1 MPVKVAVVQSPPVL
15 LDRAATLAQ
24 MVAAIAKAA
33 GEGAS
38 LVVFPEAYLPGY
50 PTWAWRLK
58 PGADM
63 ALAGDIHARLRDQSV
78 DLARGDLAPL
88 FEAAAAHKVTVVT
101 GLNELDSEFSG
112 TTLFNT
118 VVVIGPDGS
127 MLNRHRK
134 LVPTNPERMIWGRGD
149 ARGLNVVD
157 TPAGRLATLLCWEN
171 YMPLA
176 RYALYAQKLDV
187 LVAPTWDCGDE
198 WIASMRH
205 IAREGG
211 CYVIAVGTAIQARD
225 IPEDFPDRA
234 RVFPDADEWLCDG
247 DAVVV
252 KPFGRIA
259 AGPLRRDKGVLF
271 AEIDPELARRSR
283 RSLDVTGHY
292 ARPDLFRLTVNR
304 AAMKPVDFE
313 G

>member
-1 MPVKVAVVQSPPVL
+1 
-15 LDRAATLAQ
+15 
-24 MVAAIAKAA
+24 
-33 GEGAS
+33 
-38 LVVFPEAYLPGY
+38 
-50 PTWAWRLK
+50 
-58 PGADM
+58 
-63 ALAGDIHARLRDQSV
+63 
-78 DLARGDLAPL
+78 
-88 FEAAAAHKVTVVT
+88 
-101 GLNELDSEFSG
+101 
-112 TTLFNT
+112 
-118 VVVIGPDGS
+118 
-127 MLNRHRK
+127 
-134 LVPTNPERMIWGRGD
+134 MIWGRGD

-157 TPAGRLATLLCWEN
+157 TPAGRIGTLLCWEN

-176 RYALYAQKLDV
+176 RYALYAQNLEV

-211 CYVIAVGTAIQARD
+211 CWVIGVGTAIQARD
-225 IPEDFPDRA
+225 IPADFPERA
-234 RVFPDADEWLCDG
+234 HVFPDPDDWLCDG

-252 KPFGRIA
+252 KPFGRVA
-259 AGPLRRDKGVLF
+259 AGPLRREKGVLS

-304 AAMKPVDFE
+304 APMRPVDFE